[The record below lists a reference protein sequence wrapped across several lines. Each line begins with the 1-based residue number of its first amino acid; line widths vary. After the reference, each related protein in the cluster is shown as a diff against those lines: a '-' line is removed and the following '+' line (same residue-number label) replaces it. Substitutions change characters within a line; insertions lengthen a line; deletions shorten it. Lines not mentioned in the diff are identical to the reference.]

1 MAENGKPSV
10 EELIRRCLDS
20 SFESEDEVG
29 NTQSWASWEAIWMLY
44 KHPSDEVL
52 KSVKCLLLSYDPWYR
67 ARGADILGQF
77 EFASKAIRF
86 DALSDALAVE
96 NDERTLTSL
105 IHSISHLH
113 DQRIL
118 EKFLSLILHPNR
130 EVRRAV
136 AMSIDPKWGD
146 AAVTAL
152 CTLSSDVWG
161 GVRDWATFK
170 FRISDVDSSEIRQFL
185 RARLRDPEF
194 QIRAEAIC
202 ALAHRRDLACLK
214 QLVDDLRNMDILED
228 YSCHIEAADKLV
240 GCGPDDERLPEDLCA
255 ELLRMYP
262 QYLT

>member
-1 MAENGKPSV
+1 MPENGVPSV

-29 NTQSWASWEAIWMLY
+29 NTRSWASWESLWTLH

-52 KSVKCLLLSYDPWYR
+52 KSVKCLLLSHDPWHR

-86 DALSDALAVE
+86 DALSAALEVE

-105 IHSISHLH
+105 IYSISHLD

-118 EKFLSLILHPNR
+118 GKFFSLIVHPNR

-152 CTLSSDVWG
+152 CTLSSDDWG

-170 FRISDVDSSEIRQFL
+170 FRISDVDSTEIRQFL

-202 ALAHRRDLACLK
+202 ALAHRRDPACLK

-228 YSCHIEAADKLV
+228 YSCHIEVAHELI
-240 GCGPDDERLPEDLCA
+240 GCGPDDERPPEDLCA
-255 ELLRMYP
+255 ELLRVYP
-262 QYLT
+262 LSLT